1 MAGTIGDLKVRI
13 GADIS
18 KLQSAMNQAK
28 REINRAA
35 RDLADAGNRLSFA
48 ISLPFAAI
56 GVSAIK
62 AAGEVEA
69 MQKAMETTMKDAGRS
84 IEEARAEL
92 DALRKAAE
100 APGLDFEQAV
110 KGSVRLQNVGF
121 SAEKAR
127 QILVELA
134 NAVAMSGGSAQEL
147 DGVTRQFGQMIAKGR
162 VLQEDLSIIQENMP
176 AISAAMEK
184 AFGTKSAEKLRE
196 MGVSAEEFV
205 DGVTKQLALLP
216 RVSGGI
222 NNAIVNAGVS
232 IKMAL
237 ATVGEALNQTFNIS
251 GNLEKFGNW
260 ISGLAKEFSELDDS
274 TKRLIAGIGV
284 FALVLGPAI
293 RLGGMLVTAFTSLRA
308 AFIAIEAGGFL
319 GWMGK
324 LSNAMR
330 LTYIGIAIGLVLA
343 FSAALASVQ
352 KDMSATAQA
361 ARALEEVNL
370 SATKAISSQKAEVEA
385 LTAVI
390 QDENATLKTKTKA
403 LNRLKEISPEYYGT
417 LTIAKGKV
425 EGLTDA
431 TNGYVV
437 SILRAAKAEAARAKI
452 QELDSRI
459 LDLQQNNIGGLEK
472 AWNKFL
478 ELGSGPLGRFQTL
491 QKKATEIKGLEA
503 QKEAL
508 AQLIVQNGALADSAE
523 TTVKKTNDH
532 AGAVDNLSSKTKKSA
547 DEADK
552 AKEAYKK
559 LRDEWS
565 KPVDIKA
572 PAIETLPQANPMG
585 LGAAANP
592 AIETLPQANPMG
604 LGAAANPADS
614 TDGLSLGMLTE
625 GLSAINS
632 LTAAIPILTETLT
645 PLQVKMLEIGETG
658 AVITESM
665 TAGVISFSEAWTQM
679 SEAVMKSGTGIEV
692 MALAVGQ
699 SLTDAFASGAQSAK
713 GFALQF
719 LASAAKIIKAQI
731 QIAVTNAAM
740 KALSS
745 APFPYNIILAGV
757 AGAAAGALFQAL
769 VSKVG
774 IPALAEGGM
783 ATGKTLAMV
792 GDNPNAH
799 IDPEVI
805 SPLSKLQNM
814 IQPAYSPER
823 QEIYGVIRGADI
835 ELSNRKAQRERGR
848 VR

>member
-84 IEEARAEL
+84 IEEARVEL

-237 ATVGEALNQTFNIS
+237 ATVGESLNKTFNIS
-251 GNLEKFGNW
+251 GNLEKFGTW
-260 ISGLAKEFSELDDS
+260 ITGLAKSFSELDEG

-293 RLGGMLVTAFTSLRA
+293 RLAGMLVTAFTSLRA

-390 QDENATLKTKTKA
+390 QDENATLETKTKA

-547 DEADK
+547 DDADK

-572 PAIETLPQANPMG
+572 PVIETLPQANPMG
-585 LGAAANP
+585 V
-592 AIETLPQANPMG
+592 
-604 LGAAANPADS
+604 GAAANPADS
-614 TDGLSLGMLTE
+614 ADGLSLGMLTE

-645 PLQVKMLEIGETG
+645 PLQIKMLEIGETG
-658 AVITESM
+658 AVITESLK
-665 TAGVISFSEAWTQM
+665 AGIISFSEAWQQM
-679 SEAVMKSGTGIEV
+679 SDAVTKSGTGIEV
-692 MALAVGQ
+692 MAMAVGQ

-783 ATGKTLAMV
+783 ATGPTMAIV

-814 IQPAYSPER
+814 IQPTYSQPTLDVVG
-823 QEIYGVIRGADI
+823 IVRGSDI
-835 ELSNRKAQRERGR
+835 ELVNRKAQRERGR

>member
-62 AAGEVEA
+62 AAGDVEA

-84 IEEARAEL
+84 IEEARVEL

-176 AISAAMEK
+176 AVSAAMEK

-196 MGVSAEEFV
+196 MGVSAEQFV

-237 ATVGEALNQTFNIS
+237 ATVGDALNQTFNIS
-251 GNLEKFGNW
+251 GNLEAFGNW
-260 ISGLAKEFSELDDS
+260 VTGLAKWFADLDDG
-274 TKRLIAGIGV
+274 TKRLIAGMGM
-284 FALVLGPAI
+284 FALALGPAI
-293 RLGGMLVTAFTSLRA
+293 RLGGMLVTAFTSMRA
-308 AFIAIEAGGFL
+308 ALIAIEAGGFL

-330 LTYIGIAIGLVLA
+330 MTYIGIAIGVVLA

-352 KDMSATAQA
+352 KDMSETAQA
-361 ARALEEVNL
+361 ARALEEVNV
-370 SATKAISSQKAEVEA
+370 SATKAISSQKAEVMA
-385 LTAVI
+385 LTDVI
-390 QDENATLKTKTKA
+390 NDENATLENKTKA
-403 LNRLKEISPEYYGT
+403 LNRLKEISPEYYGS
-417 LTIAKGKV
+417 LSIAKGKV

-452 QELDSRI
+452 SELDSRI
-459 LDLQQNNIGGLEK
+459 LDLQTNNVGGLEK

-478 ELGSGPLGRFQTL
+478 ELGSGPLGRFAAL
-491 QKKATEIKGLEA
+491 SEKATEIKGLEA
-503 QKEAL
+503 QKKAL
-508 AQLIVQNGALADSAE
+508 AEVVVQNGALATSTE
-523 TTVKKTNDH
+523 TNVKKTNDH
-532 AGAVDNLSSKTKKSA
+532 AGAVSNLSDKTKKTA
-547 DEADK
+547 DDADK

-565 KPVDIKA
+565 KPVDIQA
-572 PAIETLPQANPMG
+572 PVIAALPQANPMG
-585 LGAAANP
+585 VGPQAANP
-592 AIETLPQANPMG
+592 DDPAAGMG
-604 LGAAANPADS
+604 LGQ
-614 TDGLSLGMLTE
+614 LTE
-625 GLSAINS
+625 GLTAINALTSAIP
-632 LTAAIPILTETLT
+632 TLTETLT
-645 PLQVKMLEIGETG
+645 PLQIKLLEIGDTG
-658 AVITESM
+658 AIVTESLK
-665 TAGVISFSEAWTQM
+665 AGIISFSEAWQQM
-679 SEAVMKSGTGIEV
+679 SDAVTKSGTGIEV
-692 MALAVGQ
+692 MAMAVGQ

-783 ATGKTLAMV
+783 ATGPTMAIV

-814 IQPAYSPER
+814 IQPTYSQPTLDVVG
-823 QEIYGVIRGADI
+823 IVRGSDI
-835 ELSNRKAQRERGR
+835 ELVNRKAQRERGR

>member
-35 RDLADAGNRLSFA
+35 RDLADAGNRLSLA

-69 MQKAMETTMKDAGRS
+69 MQKAMETTMQAAGRS
-84 IEEARAEL
+84 IEEARVEL
-92 DALRKAAE
+92 EALQKAAE

-176 AISAAMEK
+176 AISQAMEK

-196 MGVSAEEFV
+196 MGVSAEAFV
-205 DGVTKQLALLP
+205 DGVTKQLSLLP

-237 ATVGEALNQTFNIS
+237 ATVGDALNQTFNIT
-251 GNLEKFGNW
+251 GNLEKFGAW
-260 ISGLAKEFSELDDS
+260 ITGLAKQFADLDDG
-274 TKRLIAGIGV
+274 TKRLIAGIGM

-293 RLGGMLVTAFTSLRA
+293 RLGGMLVTTFTSIRA
-308 AFIAIEAGGFL
+308 AFVAIEAGGFL

-330 LTYIGIAIGLVLA
+330 MTYIGVAVGVVLA
-343 FSAALASVQ
+343 FAAALAAVQ

-361 ARALEEVNL
+361 GLALEEVNL
-370 SATKAISSQKAEVEA
+370 SATKAISSQKAEVQA

-390 QDENATLKTKTKA
+390 QDENTTLENKTKA
-403 LNRLKEISPEYYGT
+403 LNRLKEISPEYYGS
-417 LTIAKGKV
+417 LSIAQGKV

-452 QELDSRI
+452 AEIESRL
-459 LDLQQNNIGGLEK
+459 LDLQTGNVGGLEK
-472 AWNKFL
+472 AWNTVLKTVAGGAGIGTVIANTQR
-478 ELGSGPLGRFQTL
+478 E
-491 QKKATEIKGLEA
+491 TEALNA
-503 QKEAL
+503 QKNAL
-508 AQLIVQNGALADSAE
+508 AGIIVENGALATSTE
-523 TTVKKTNDH
+523 TNTKKTNDH
-532 AGAVDNLSSKTKKSA
+532 AGAVDNLSSKTKKTA

-565 KPVDIKA
+565 KPVDIQA
-572 PAIETLPQANPMG
+572 PVIQSLPQANPMG
-585 LGAAANP
+585 VGPQPTNP
-592 AIETLPQANPMG
+592 GDPTSGVSM
-604 LGAAANPADS
+604 
-614 TDGLSLGMLTE
+614 GMLTE
-625 GLSAINS
+625 GLTAINA
-632 LTAAIPILTETLT
+632 LTAAVPMLTETLT
-645 PLQVKMLEIGETG
+645 PLQVKLLEIGDTG
-658 AVITESM
+658 TVITESLK
-665 TAGVISFSEAWTQM
+665 AGIVSFAEAWQQM
-679 SEAVMKSGTGIEV
+679 SDTVQATGTGMQAV
-692 MALAVGQ
+692 ALGVGQ
-699 SLTDAFASGAQSAK
+699 SLNDAFASGAKSAR
-713 GFALQF
+713 GFAMSF

-783 ATGKTLAMV
+783 ATGPTMAVV

-814 IQPAYSPER
+814 IQPAYAPER
-823 QEIYGVIRGADI
+823 QEIYGVIRGSDI
-835 ELSNRKAQRERGR
+835 EVSNRKAMRERGR